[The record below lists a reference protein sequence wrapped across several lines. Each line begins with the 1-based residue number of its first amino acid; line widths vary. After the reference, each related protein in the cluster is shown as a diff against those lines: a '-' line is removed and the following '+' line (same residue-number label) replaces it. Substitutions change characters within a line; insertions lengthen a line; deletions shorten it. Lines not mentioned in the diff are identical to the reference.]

1 MSHNKRVTVVDGWCV
16 TDNEDGS
23 QTRARLKVDQCPME
37 PERGDGMWNSGV
49 ILYRIED
56 NYHGISMDSY
66 PPMEN
71 IMSII
76 ESGEDRNTGEYRNDA
91 PWMRDKDQVCRYF
104 RIFHDAQFAKI
115 MTHQNYRDVA
125 HILVIAEG
133 VENGADPEAIATG
146 TWEEWDAWANGDV
159 YVVVSE
165 HRTLAEA
172 MEDEETWREDEF
184 PCGGY
189 YGDSAG
195 RYGVAEALGVSVE
208 DVPTNVYGYMDMGY

>member
-1 MSHNKRVTVVDGWCV
+1 MTHNNRVTVVDGWCV
-16 TDNEDGS
+16 TDNADGS
-23 QTRARLKVDQCPME
+23 QTRARLEVDQFGTE
-37 PERGDGMWNSGV
+37 PEHGLWNTGV
-49 ILYRIED
+49 MLHRIED
-56 NYHGISMDSY
+56 NYHGVPMDFY
-66 PPMEN
+66 DPMVN

-76 ESGEDRNTGEYRNDA
+76 ESGEDRNTGEYRDDV

-115 MTHQNYRDVA
+115 MTHRNYRDVA
-125 HILVIAEG
+125 HILVVAEG
-133 VENGADPEAIATG
+133 IESGADPEAVAMA
-146 TWEEWDAWANGDV
+146 TWEEWEAWANGDV

-165 HRTLAEA
+165 HRTLTEA
-172 MEDEETWREDEF
+172 MEDDEAWNEHDY

-208 DVPTNVYGYMDMGY
+208 DVPENVYAYTSTDY